1 MADDLGNFVDG
12 YTLALGNET
21 DGRTLA
27 LGNSAGDLV
36 DSPII
41 NGLRYYEEVVDE
53 ELLAADECVAFH
65 PLSETAGTQASDVSG
80 KDNHGTYVD
89 SPTLGEDP
97 LSEGFLHSIGGT
109 GQARIEVASGVVDIS
124 ADFTIAFTISGGN
137 NNEGVFYFGTG
148 VSNRVDCFLINDNL
162 RVFVGDGALQHNV
175 NASDGFAASYCVR
188 WESTAKRTTI
198 WKDGV
203 QDAQGTSAGLVLT
216 SSTEG
221 ELRHSHAF
229 PNSTIGFQDHGIF
242 DAALTDAQC
251 ARLSEGTV

>member
-12 YTLALGNET
+12 YTLVLGNET

-36 DSPII
+36 DTSITT
-41 NGLRYYEEVVDE
+41 YYKEVVVDE
-53 ELLAADECVAFH
+53 LDAADECVAFH

-80 KDNHGTYVD
+80 KGNHGTYVD

-124 ADFTIAFTISGGN
+124 ADFTIAFAISEGN
-137 NNEGVFYFGTG
+137 NSEGVFYFGTG
-148 VSNRVDCFLINDNL
+148 ASNRIDCFLISDHL
-162 RVFVGDGALQHNV
+162 RVFAGDGTRQLNV
-175 NASDGFAASYCVR
+175 NASNGFAAGYCVR
-188 WESTAKRTTI
+188 WESTARRITI

-203 QDAQGTSAGLVLT
+203 QDAQGASAGHVIT

-221 ELRHSHAF
+221 ELRHSLAF
-229 PNSTIGFQDHGIF
+229 PNSTIGFQHHGIF

>member
-36 DSPII
+36 DSPITT
-41 NGLRYYEEVVDE
+41 YYKEVIDE
-53 ELLAADECVAFH
+53 ELDAADECVAFH
-65 PLSETAGTQASDVSG
+65 PLSETAGTQALDVSG

-137 NNEGVFYFGTG
+137 SNEGVFYFGTG
-148 VSNRVDCFLINDNL
+148 VSNRIDCFLIGDNL
-162 RVFVGDGALQHNV
+162 RVFAGDGTLQHNV

-203 QDAQGTSAGLVLT
+203 QDAQGTRPGLVIT

-221 ELRHSHAF
+221 ELRHSLAF
-229 PNSTIGFQDHGIF
+229 PNSTIGFQHHGIF